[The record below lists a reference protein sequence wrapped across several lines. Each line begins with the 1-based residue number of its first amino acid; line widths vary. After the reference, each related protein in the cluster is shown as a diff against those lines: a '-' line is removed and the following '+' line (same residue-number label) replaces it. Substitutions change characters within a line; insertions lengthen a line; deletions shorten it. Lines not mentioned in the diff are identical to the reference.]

1 MLLQTLPNET
11 LLQIL
16 HSLSSVQDVL
26 ALSLTSHRLHDLL
39 SRPAQRLPI
48 LFDAAERQF
57 GPLSSA
63 IPVVT
68 HNSTQP
74 PHIPRPA
81 PPQSLSLLKQL
92 LHIGD
97 IANAWADLYPFMHW
111 RGTKQECAS
120 RRLLTEKERHRVRRA
135 CYRTWLYDLAFHNAN
150 FGRYTRLQPPIVR
163 SRAAL
168 LRAWPTHELG
178 ELLDFQSMT
187 RVVLELHVCPSNGTI
202 IRRHK
207 ERYGEM
213 PIVSH
218 FHQKLPRCGNNAYTR
233 STKTQPTEAWEGWGD
248 DVSHYY
254 VVEDMLKL
262 HPGQLM
268 GLYDF
273 VVDGKGKR
281 DMMDWMAL
289 ESRKAA
295 VEAFI
300 AGLGE
305 WFDNNG
311 ETLGETVR
319 FVTGERGEEEVGSWG
334 DIVFEGGS

>member
-1 MLLQTLPNET
+1 
-11 LLQIL
+11 
-16 HSLSSVQDVL
+16 
-26 ALSLTSHRLHDLL
+26 
-39 SRPAQRLPI
+39 
-48 LFDAAERQF
+48 
-57 GPLSSA
+57 
-63 IPVVT
+63 
-68 HNSTQP
+68 
-74 PHIPRPA
+74 
-81 PPQSLSLLKQL
+81 
-92 LHIGD
+92 
-97 IANAWADLYPFMHW
+97 
-111 RGTKQECAS
+111 
-120 RRLLTEKERHRVRRA
+120 
-135 CYRTWLYDLAFHNAN
+135 
-150 FGRYTRLQPPIVR
+150 
-163 SRAAL
+163 
-168 LRAWPTHELG
+168 
-178 ELLDFQSMT
+178 MT